1 MCCTQNAV
9 KSKIKNNFINQI
21 VDKMPYDL
29 IQNGASN
36 NNNIK
41 INVSS
46 WIFFCFNW
54 LFKISYFLF
63 F

>member
-9 KSKIKNNFINQI
+9 KSKIKNNFINPI

-46 WIFFCFNW
+46 MFY
-54 LFKISYFLF
+54 LK
-63 F
+63 